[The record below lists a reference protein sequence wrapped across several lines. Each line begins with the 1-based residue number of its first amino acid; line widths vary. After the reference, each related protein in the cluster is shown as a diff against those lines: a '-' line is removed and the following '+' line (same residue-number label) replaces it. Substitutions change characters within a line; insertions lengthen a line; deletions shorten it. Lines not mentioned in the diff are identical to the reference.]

1 MQNISSSY
9 VSEYEFVS
17 DLNNE
22 IISAIYPMQ
31 KYLNNENNERMIL
44 GGSLEIGGNRFDELG
59 IPAGLYLE
67 PKHFSQKYFEPAKT
81 KQMNCTVI
89 DDQLFD
95 KLLGSVSSVKPYSGT
110 RRIKSQI
117 TNRKTKKI

>member
-1 MQNISSSY
+1 MQNITSSY
-9 VSEYEFVS
+9 VSEYEFIS
-17 DLNNE
+17 DLNNDV
-22 IISAIYPMQ
+22 ISAIYPMQ
-31 KYLNNENNERMIL
+31 KYLNNENNERMLL

-67 PKHFSQKYFEPAKT
+67 PKHFQQKYYEP

-89 DDQLFD
+89 DEQLFE

-110 RRIKSQI
+110 RRKKYLIKNI
-117 TNRKTKKI
+117 KTKRNKE